1 MKQFSI
7 KKILILVTILA
18 VPGFLYYLLQ
28 SQGKNRYKPLAYYGP
43 KTVASTFHTVRGEE
57 IPDTIYHEI
66 KKFDAFLNQK
76 GNQVGWGNYKG
87 KILIFGLFYTNSGD
101 KYSVQAANKSMQMLK
116 SAYAKNDLIQ
126 FVSMTINPRY
136 DTPKVLD
143 IYADSLSATPDKW
156 NLLTAD
162 SAKQYQFINEELLLD
177 AHQGYTD
184 TGIARYAYANY
195 FILVDPQHRIR
206 GFYEA
211 YNQETISKLDDEI
224 KVLIAEVLRNTK
236 DGR

>member
-1 MKQFSI
+1 
-7 KKILILVTILA
+7 
-18 VPGFLYYLLQ
+18 
-28 SQGKNRYKPLAYYGP
+28 
-43 KTVASTFHTVRGEE
+43 
-57 IPDTIYHEI
+57 
-66 KKFDAFLNQK
+66 
-76 GNQVGWGNYKG
+76 
-87 KILIFGLFYTNSGD
+87 
-101 KYSVQAANKSMQMLK
+101 MQMLK